1 MKLIE
6 VPPHVAGAVFCFEHL
21 TIRAAV
27 APRLVEQVP
36 MVICQTGEVLPHV
49 RLLGHLA
56 CFVFGCASEEIKR
69 TEQVTKRKEMKGQAL
84 LNMRSSG
91 STLTDKHYFSLQDLL
106 SRKLILASWQ
116 Y

>member
-1 MKLIE
+1 VKLIE
-6 VPPHVAGAVFCFEHL
+6 VPPHVGGAVFCFEHL

-56 CFVFGCASEEIKR
+56 CFASCLLALALALPLLVVCSPKPRVSAE
-69 TEQVTKRKEMKGQAL
+69 VTKKKRRG
-84 LNMRSSG
+84 
-91 STLTDKHYFSLQDLL
+91 
-106 SRKLILASWQ
+106 KLWSDA
-116 Y
+116 